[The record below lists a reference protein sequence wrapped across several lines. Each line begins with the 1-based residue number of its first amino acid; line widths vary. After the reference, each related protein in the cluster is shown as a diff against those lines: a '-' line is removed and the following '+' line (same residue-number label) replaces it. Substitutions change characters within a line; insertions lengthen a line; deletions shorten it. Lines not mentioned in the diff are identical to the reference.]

1 MDQTYKNLR
10 LLKSE
15 ASGPCA
21 ERILAELT
29 YLQELFAAAGEPL
42 PADYTAAV
50 ETLTADFRRTGA
62 PTRRGQSSCASSAPR
77 TPTST

>member
-62 PTRRGQSSCASSAPR
+62 ISNGSWICRPGR
-77 TPTST
+77 